1 LISVNTSHGERATMK
16 SSREGAAMR
25 QRCVSTIAAVAS
37 VAATL
42 LAASPAVAGQDLPAL
57 SKATLDYTLSVTCT
71 LTSPSGSSNV
81 PCSSTLWNV
90 SLQPGWSAT
99 MAATWGWHYTDDG
112 LPLERGGT
120 LLITGSGPS
129 AGGARPALYES
140 AGIYAQAL
148 PICGRGGCS
157 PRPPNMSGD
166 LGFLAVFES
175 DNSMPDD
182 ITGSR
187 TLTVTAT
194 WSENEVFDWTG
205 QFGFFQPPGYPYFTV
220 NSAPPIP
227 EPSTWALFGVSL
239 AALAFV
245 RRRRMPRD

>member
-1 LISVNTSHGERATMK
+1 MSHRA
-16 SSREGAAMR
+16 A
-25 QRCVSTIAAVAS
+25 STAAAVAT
-37 VAATL
+37 VAATM
-42 LAASPAVAGQDLPAL
+42 LAASPAAAGQDPSAL
-57 SKATLDYTLSVTCT
+57 SKATLDYTMSVTCT
-71 LTSPSGSSNV
+71 LTTPSGSSNV

-90 SLQPGWSAT
+90 SLEPGWSAT
-99 MAATWGWHYTDDG
+99 MAATWDWHYTDDG
-112 LPLERGGT
+112 LPVDRGT
-120 LLITGSGPS
+120 LLVTGSGPS
-129 AGGARPALYES
+129 AGGGRPALYES

-175 DNSMPDD
+175 DNSTPDD

-194 WSENEVFDWTG
+194 WSDNEVFGWSG

-227 EPSTWALFGVSL
+227 EPSTWALLGVAL
-239 AALAFV
+239 AALAV
-245 RRRRMPRD
+245 ERRRRMRKD